1 MDAKEIE
8 SMFEQINEAR
18 IAMSEATAQF
28 RKDLEAPQTIVN
40 EINAKISEAMAPY
53 AEIVDTLKADIET
66 AVLENAQSFNTDAG
80 ACTFVKGRKGAV
92 KWNDEALNG
101 AVAGANG
108 DLDFLMAF
116 REERPSGKPSTRFKM
131 ICV

>member
-1 MDAKEIE
+1 MEAKEIE

-40 EINAKISEAMAPY
+40 EINEKISDAMAPY
-53 AEIVDTLKADIET
+53 AETVDALKADIET

-80 ACTFVKGRKGAV
+80 TCTFVKGRKGAV

-108 DLDFLMAF
+108 DLDFLIGF
-116 REERPSGKPSTRFKM
+116 REEKPPGKPSTRFKM
-131 ICV
+131 IDV